1 MNNHISIDV
10 TNAKKCA
17 VPKEKFRIINFN
29 VGNGNTIEDLVHNE
43 PPYFHFQVLRPESKE
58 QADKAINYFKE
69 QKKIYIAFANS
80 TELLLYLGCTESVYL
95 KSKVVTD
102 FDTEVLNNI
111 LAQAAHW
118 FRFHKDEE

>member
-10 TNAKKCA
+10 TNTKECA
-17 VPKEKFRIINFN
+17 VPNEKFRIINFN

-43 PPYFHFQVLRPESKE
+43 PPYFHFQVLRPESKD
-58 QADKAINYFKE
+58 QADKAMEYFKE
-69 QKKIYIAFANS
+69 HNIIYIAFANS

-102 FDTEVLNNI
+102 FDTEVFNNI

>member
-69 QKKIYIAFANS
+69 QKKNIYCICKFYRIATLS
-80 TELLLYLGCTESVYL
+80 WLHRVCVS
-95 KSKVVTD
+95 
-102 FDTEVLNNI
+102 
-111 LAQAAHW
+111 
-118 FRFHKDEE
+118 